1 VRTLKLTSPATT
13 GPDVEAAQTLLSQ
26 NVFELNF
33 QPGPVDG
40 EFGPLTAGACKRA
53 KWTLGYPEGDILPTY
68 GDKLGGLLSGASTLP
83 PSFAKRR
90 TQRAATQGRSSLRS
104 RALSVA
110 KREIGYAERPTN
122 RTKFGA
128 WYGMDGSPWCAMFV
142 TWCVVRAA
150 DALHTTTAFRR
161 GDRWAYVPYVV
172 SAAVGGRYQLSVT
185 STPEPGD
192 VVTYD
197 WNGDGTAD
205 HIGFFANWV
214 DRGRGTFRAIE
225 GNTSPANNSNG
236 GQVMLRDRDKGE
248 VRVFVHLP

>member
-1 VRTLKLTSPATT
+1 MRTLKLTSPETT
-13 GPDVEAAQTLLSQ
+13 GLDVEAAQQLLGQ
-26 NVFELNF
+26 NAFGVDF

-53 KWTLGYPEGDILPTY
+53 KWALGYPEGDILPTY
-68 GDKLGGLLSGASTLP
+68 GDKLGGLLSGAATLP
-83 PSFAKRR
+83 PSFARRR
-90 TQRAATQGRSSLRS
+90 TERALTLGRSSLKS

-128 WYGMDGSPWCAMFV
+128 WYGMDGAPWCAMFV

-161 GDRWAYVPYVV
+161 GDRWAYVPYVM

-185 STPEPGD
+185 SAPEPGD

-197 WNGDGTAD
+197 WRGDGTAD
-205 HIGFFANWV
+205 HIGVFAEWV
-214 DRGRGTFRAIE
+214 DRGRGTFRAVE
-225 GNTSPANNSNG
+225 GNTSPVNNSNG
-236 GQVMLRDRDKGE
+236 GQVMMRDRNRNE
-248 VRVFVHLP
+248 VRAFVHLP

>member
-13 GPDVEAAQTLLSQ
+13 GPDVEVAQQLLGQ
-26 NVFELNF
+26 NVFEVDF

-53 KWTLGYPEGDILPTY
+53 KWTLGYPDGDILPTY
-68 GDKLGGLLSGASTLP
+68 GDKIGGLLAGTGALP

-90 TQRAATQGRSSLRS
+90 TVRAATLNRSTLKS
-104 RALSVA
+104 RALSLA

-142 TWCVVRAA
+142 TWCVVRAGE
-150 DALHTTTAFRR
+150 ALHMPTPFRR

-172 SAAVGGRYQLSVT
+172 SAAVGGRYELSVT
-185 STPEPGD
+185 SAPEPGD

-197 WNGDGTAD
+197 WNRDGTAD
-205 HIGFFANWV
+205 HIGLFADWI

-225 GNTSPANNSNG
+225 GNTSTASNSNG
-236 GQVMLRDRDKGE
+236 GEVMLRDRDRSE
-248 VRVFVHLP
+248 VRAFVHMP